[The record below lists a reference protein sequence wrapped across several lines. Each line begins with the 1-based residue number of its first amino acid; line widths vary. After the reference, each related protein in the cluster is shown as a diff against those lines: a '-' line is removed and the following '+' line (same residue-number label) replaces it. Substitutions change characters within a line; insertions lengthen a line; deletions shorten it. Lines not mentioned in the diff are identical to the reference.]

1 MLRNM
6 VARPPHPDSAPPGP
20 EAARP
25 EAPREALS
33 PAGLRPAV
41 SPRGEFVVEP
51 KDLTEV
57 ISGKRYRT
65 TIAAV
70 LASDTSWDGRSN
82 ERLGRNTFLFRTPK
96 GSYFMLLQSTWPREK
111 DVLSPLARDEALRVY
126 EELPVKATDI
136 EEAFPGIEIED
147 A

>member
-1 MLRNM
+1 M
-6 VARPPHPDSAPPGP
+6 
-20 EAARP
+20 
-25 EAPREALS
+25 
-33 PAGLRPAV
+33 
-41 SPRGEFVVEP
+41 EP

-57 ISGKRYRT
+57 FNGKRYRT
-65 TIAAV
+65 TTAIL
-70 LASDTSWDGRSN
+70 LASDAHWDGRSN
-82 ERLGRNTFLFRTPK
+82 ERVGRNTFLFRTPK

-126 EELPVKATDI
+126 EELTVKATDI

>member
-1 MLRNM
+1 
-6 VARPPHPDSAPPGP
+6 
-20 EAARP
+20 
-25 EAPREALS
+25 
-33 PAGLRPAV
+33 
-41 SPRGEFVVEP
+41 VEP

-57 ISGKRYRT
+57 INGKRYRT
-65 TIAAV
+65 TSASL
-70 LASDTSWDGRSN
+70 LASDTQWDGRSN

-96 GSYFMLLQSTWPREK
+96 GNYLMVLQSTWPREQ

-126 EELPVKATDI
+126 EELSTKAVDI